1 MTDDD
6 QKKLI
11 KVFLEDA
18 KKAEPDE
25 IENDWS
31 EEEILEAAKKILKK
45 LGIPEERLMR

>member
-6 QKKLI
+6 KKKLL

-31 EEEILEAAKKILKK
+31 EEEILEAAKRILKRMGEDDKK
-45 LGIPEERLMR
+45 L

>member
-6 QKKLI
+6 KKKML

-18 KKAEPDE
+18 KKAEPE
-25 IENDWS
+25 NIENDWS
-31 EEEILEAAKKILKK
+31 EDEILEAAKKILKK

>member
-6 QKKLI
+6 KKKML

-31 EEEILEAAKKILKK
+31 EDEILEAMKRIMKRMGLDDNQK
-45 LGIPEERLMR
+45 L

>member
-6 QKKLI
+6 QKKML

-18 KKAEPDE
+18 KKAEPEE

-31 EEEILEAAKKILKK
+31 EDEILEAAKKIMKRMGLDDKQK
-45 LGIPEERLMR
+45 L